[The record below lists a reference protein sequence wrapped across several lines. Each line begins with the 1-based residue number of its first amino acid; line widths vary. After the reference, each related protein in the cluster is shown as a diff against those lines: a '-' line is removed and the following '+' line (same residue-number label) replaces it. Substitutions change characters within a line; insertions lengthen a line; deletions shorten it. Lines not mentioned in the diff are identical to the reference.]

1 MNSTEM
7 IQIRMPKEMK
17 DGVSKLAKESGMTI
31 SGYIKHLLLKQLQQE
46 TL

>member
-1 MNSTEM
+1 
-7 IQIRMPKEMK
+7 MPKEMK